1 MHYLCFPVVD
11 LRLISQPATTRV
23 TTLLPLHA
31 LYDYYKLAM
40 PEKGRIYARELGIDL
55 DSGDETEYFKWFLA
69 CLLFGK
75 PVQQSVASRT
85 YSELVKHDIT
95 SPEDIQQAGWDRLVE
110 ILDEGHYVRYDYST
124 ADKLLDVSA
133 AIKEHGSFGN
143 FLHECKDV
151 EDASSRLQEIK
162 GVGPKT
168 VEIFMRDMVHILRE
182 NSPEE

>member
-1 MHYLCFPVVD
+1 
-11 LRLISQPATTRV
+11 
-23 TTLLPLHA
+23 
-31 LYDYYKLAM
+31 M
-40 PEKGRIYARELGIDL
+40 PERGRVYAQELGIDL
-55 DSGDETEYFKWFLA
+55 GSSDETEYFKWFLA

-85 YSELVKHDIT
+85 YSELINKGIT

-133 AIKEHGSFGN
+133 AIKEHGSFSD
-143 FLHECKDV
+143 FLNECKDA
-151 EDASSRLQEIK
+151 EDVSSRLQEIK

-168 VEIFMRDMVHILRE
+168 VEIFMRDMAPILDTE
-182 NSPEE
+182 